1 MNATDNRRYHLLIKE
16 CGLGEDDKEVLLHSF
31 SDGQATSSTNLTP
44 AQAKALLGYLQA
56 RHSEMCKKM
65 RGKIIHYLCLLGYVN
80 GDDTADWDRINAFIV
95 DIGRNNPRRVILNF
109 LYLSELP
116 AVVTQVEAMY
126 RNETK
131 RVTKE

>member
-1 MNATDNRRYHLLIKE
+1 MTTKDTARYHLLLKE
-16 CGLGEDDKEVLLHSF
+16 CGLGEDDKEALLYSF
-31 SDGQATSSTNLTP
+31 SDGRATSSTELEP
-44 AQAKALLGYLQA
+44 AEAKALLKFLQD

-80 GDDTADWDRINAFIV
+80 SNDTPDWDRINAFIV
-95 DIGRNNPRRVILNF
+95 DLGSNNPRRVILNF
-109 LYLSELP
+109 LYHSELP

-131 RVTKE
+131 RVTKK

>member
-1 MNATDNRRYHLLIKE
+1 MNAADNRRYHLLLKE
-16 CGLGEDDKEVLLHSF
+16 CDLSEDDKESLLYSF
-31 SDGQATSSTNLTP
+31 SDGQATSSKELKP
-44 AQAKALLGYLQA
+44 DQVKALLKFLQD

-80 GDDTADWDRINAFIV
+80 SDDTADWDRINTFIV

-131 RVTKE
+131 RVTKK